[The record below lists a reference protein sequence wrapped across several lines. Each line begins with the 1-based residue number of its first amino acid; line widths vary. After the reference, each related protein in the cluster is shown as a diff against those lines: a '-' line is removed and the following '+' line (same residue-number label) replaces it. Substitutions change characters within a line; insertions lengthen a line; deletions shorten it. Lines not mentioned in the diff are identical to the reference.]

1 MSDEEVKVAV
11 ISFAKSIDVLP
22 VIKNRYQTRV
32 EFNAHKELIRSYLE
46 EGCGYKDFIASTVV
60 TTKRDHLTVEEAK
73 VRNQFRK
80 IRKRILNMMDYLR
93 KLLYA
98 DDEDIDNDAAQEDAD
113 QEDGAYTQS
122 NIVTGQEDATQ
133 EVAGQEDA
141 TQEVAG
147 QEDAT
152 QEVAGQEDATQ
163 EDAGQE
169 DAGQE
174 DAGQEDASQYTTPRK
189 RKRPF
194 VNFDVSQTNLDS
206 RAEQQ
211 SQARNQRSNQ
221 RISGVPYVISTVS
234 PDPQNGPRKSTM
246 RHPLRIIDLTRECLT
261 DIENEKIDKDV
272 EIFKELWKSRY
283 ILLKRN
289 QTRMLGEITPLFD
302 RIRKLHEK
310 YNLYRND
317 A

>member
-22 VIKNRYQTRV
+22 VIKNRYPTRV

-60 TTKRDHLTVEEAK
+60 TTKRDHLTVEEAE

-152 QEVAGQEDATQ
+152 QE
-163 EDAGQE
+163 

-189 RKRPF
+189 RKRPY
-194 VNFDVSQTNLDS
+194 VNFDVSQTNLDT

>member
-22 VIKNRYQTRV
+22 VIKNRYPTRV

-60 TTKRDHLTVEEAK
+60 TTKRDHLTVEEAE

-152 QEVAGQEDATQ
+152 QE
-163 EDAGQE
+163 

-194 VNFDVSQTNLDS
+194 VNFDVSQTNLDT

-221 RISGVPYVISTVS
+221 RMSGVPYEISTVS
-234 PDPQNGPRKSTM
+234 PDPRNGPRKSTM

>member
-11 ISFAKSIDVLP
+11 ISFAKAIDVLP
-22 VIKNRYQTRV
+22 VIKNRYKTRV

-46 EGCGYKDFIASTVV
+46 EGCEYKDFIASTVV

-133 EVAGQEDA
+133 EVAGQEDT

-152 QEVAGQEDATQ
+152 
-163 EDAGQE
+163 
-169 DAGQE
+169 QE

-189 RKRPF
+189 RKRPY
-194 VNFDVSQTNLDS
+194 VNFDVSQTNLDT

>member
-60 TTKRDHLTVEEAK
+60 TTKRDHLTVEEAE

-141 TQEVAG
+141 TQE
-147 QEDAT
+147 
-152 QEVAGQEDATQ
+152 
-163 EDAGQE
+163 

-189 RKRPF
+189 RKRPY
-194 VNFDVSQTNLDS
+194 VNFDVSQTNLDT

-246 RHPLRIIDLTRECLT
+246 RHPLRIIDLTRERLT